1 MIVQIMRLFLLFIL
15 SLFVFTEGLSENQT
29 FTIKGRVLDNRTLSP
44 ISYASIQV
52 LELGHST
59 ITDENGS
66 FKLSNIRRGKIE
78 LSISVL
84 GYVTRI
90 ITFNINNDT
99 DLKNIRLKEDN
110 LALPEVQVTSKSNN
124 KAGTTSYIL
133 DRTTLDHSQILNL
146 SDISALLPGGQ
157 TVNST
162 LINDDR
168 LSLRSGVSERGNA
181 AFGTAIEVDG
191 IRLDNNASMDET
203 LSSSTRNISSSNIES
218 IEVISGIPSVEYGDI
233 SNGVIKINTKKG
245 YTPWIVDASVNPHTK
260 QIALNKGFALSE
272 GGGIINFSL
281 EHARSYSE
289 ISSPYTSYSRNVLS
303 STYNKEFRTG
313 LSTISLQAGVTAN
326 IGGYNSE
333 ADPDAFKDTYLKV
346 RDNLIRGNIDLTW
359 QHSSER
365 HGVINVD
372 LQTALSFSDKLT
384 ENNYNTNSSSSQ
396 ASLHTITSGYDIS
409 QDYTS
414 VLGVGDIIL
423 GPTGYWYIK
432 EYNDQ
437 KPLSLKVKL
446 KSAWTKRI
454 GNKRKSEIINRLV
467 VGSEFSLSKN
477 NGKGLYYEDLELAP
491 TWRPYDYSQLPA
503 MKTFSLF
510 IEDKLTFNRLKITAG
525 LRDDITL
532 ISGSGYGTIS
542 SISPRINMNYDILK
556 GRNKSLSFHI
566 GYGKSVKLPSFQVL
580 YPADSYSDK
589 LVFTPGSTSDNKAY
603 YAYYTH
609 VSKSLYNEDLK
620 WQYSNQFDFGVN
632 GEYKGI
638 KLNISAF
645 WSKTYNPY
653 QMINEYTP
661 FSYNYT
667 SQSALEG
674 CVIPSSD
681 RLYSIDN
688 QTGIVTITSK
698 VNGATIELP
707 YTTHNTYISNKR
719 FINGS
724 PVTRYGIEWSADF
737 PIIRNR
743 PLFGL
748 SLRVD
753 GKYYHYKGI
762 DKTLFSGSPNG
773 IGDYETTSAKQPL
786 IGYYI
791 GSNITSTSSA
801 TTPSISNGSL
811 KRGCNVN
818 TTFTARMPKLRLI
831 MTMRV
836 EATLLNYKRNV
847 SEGRSAVL
855 LEAAGDVFGKPY
867 SGERNSYVAVYP
879 EYYSTWQNP
888 DVKIPYAEALEYAK
902 DNNQT
907 LYQQLCDLIV
917 RSNTSYYFN
926 PQRISAYYSANFS
939 ITKEI
944 GRKISMSFY
953 ANNFINNMSSVKNNQ
968 TGLET
973 SLFASGYIPKFY
985 YGLSVRLKID

>member
-1 MIVQIMRLFLLFIL
+1 MRLFL
-15 SLFVFTEGLSENQT
+15 SLIFSWFVYIYGWSVTQT
-29 FTIKGRVLDNRTLSP
+29 YTVKGRVLDNRTMSP
-44 ISYASIQV
+44 ISYASV
-52 LELGHST
+52 KVVDLGYSA
-59 ITDENGS
+59 ITDENGL
-66 FKLSNIRRGKIE
+66 FKINNIRGGKIE
-78 LSISVL
+78 ISISVL
-84 GYVTRI
+84 GYVTRTI
-90 ITFNINNDT
+90 NFNLDNDT

-110 LALPEVQVTSKSNN
+110 LSLPEVQVTSKSNIN
-124 KAGTTSYIL
+124 AGTTSYIL

-162 LINDDR
+162 LINDNR
-168 LSLRSGVSERGNA
+168 LSLRSGMSERGNA

-191 IRLDNNASMDET
+191 VRLDNNASMDET
-203 LSSSTRNISSSNIES
+203 LSTSTRNISSSNIES
-218 IEVISGIPSVEYGDI
+218 VEIVSGIPSVEYGDI
-233 SNGVIKINTKKG
+233 SNGVVKINTKKG
-245 YTPWIVDASVNPHTK
+245 YSPWIVDASVNPHTK
-260 QIALNKGFALSE
+260 QIALNKGFALSD
-272 GGGIINFSL
+272 GGGILNVSL

-313 LSTISLQAGVTAN
+313 LSTIDLQAGITAN
-326 IGGYNSE
+326 IGGYSSE
-333 ADPDAFKDTYLKV
+333 SDPDAFKNTYLKV
-346 RDNLIRGNIDLTW
+346 RDNQVRGNIDLTW
-359 QHSSER
+359 QHSSDR
-365 HGVINVD
+365 YGVINVN

-396 ASLHTITSGYDIS
+396 AALHTMVSGYDIA
-409 QDYTS
+409 QDYIS
-414 VLGVGDIIL
+414 GMGVGNIIL
-423 GPTGYWYIK
+423 GPTGYWYVK

-437 KPLSLKVKL
+437 KPLSLRVKI

-454 GNKRKSEIINRLV
+454 SDTRYSEKINRLII
-467 VGSEFSLSKN
+467 GSEFNMTRN
-477 NGKGLYYEDLELAP
+477 NGKGLYYEDIQLAP
-491 TWRPYDYSQLPA
+491 TWRPYDYSSLPA
-503 MKTFSLF
+503 MKTFSIF
-510 IEDKLTFNRLKITAG
+510 VEDKITLNRLKITAG

-532 ISGSGYGTIS
+532 VGGSGYGTIS
-542 SISPRINMNYDILK
+542 CLSPRANINYDIIK
-556 GRNKSLSFHI
+556 GRHKSLSLHI

-589 LVFTPGSTSDNKAY
+589 LVFTPGSTVDNKAY

-609 VSKSLYNEDLK
+609 VSKALYNENLK
-620 WQYSNQFDFGVN
+620 WQYSNQVDFGVN

-638 KLNISAF
+638 NLNISAF

-661 FSYNYT
+661 FSYHYT

-674 CVIPSSD
+674 CPIPSLE
-681 RLYSIDN
+681 RIYSIDK
-688 QTGIVTITSK
+688 QTGVVTVSSNVDGTM
-698 VNGATIELP
+698 IELP

-724 PVTRYGIEWSADF
+724 PVTRYGIEWTADV
-737 PIIRNR
+737 PIIKSRHY
-743 PLFGL
+743 FGL
-748 SLRVD
+748 SLRID

-762 DKTLFSGSPNG
+762 DKTLITGSPNG
-773 IGDYETTSAKQPL
+773 VGDYESTSAKQPL

-801 TTPSISNGSL
+801 GTPSISNGTL
-811 KRGCNVN
+811 RKGCNIN
-818 TTFTARMPKLRLI
+818 TTITARMPKLRLI
-831 MTMRV
+831 MTMRL
-836 EATLLNYKRNV
+836 EATLLNYKRNL
-847 SEGRSAVL
+847 SEGRSTVL

-902 DNNQT
+902 DNDQT

-926 PQRISAYYSANFS
+926 PQDISAYYSANFS

-953 ANNFINNMSSVKNNQ
+953 ANNFINNMSSVKDSQ

-973 SLFASGYIPKFY
+973 SLFSSSYIPKFY